1 MKKSL
6 MIAAVTALAVAV
18 PAASAFAADPAKYQ
32 RFGAGVVGKAGTEA
46 KPKAVALKIHPFHEY
61 GIKGGAT
68 NAGGLNSGATMEV
81 PFSTVFANVYLDK
94 ALVFNMNS
102 FPACDLQTIL
112 DDPDSCDPDS
122 RVDIPSSASGLVRT
136 KGALP
141 GIYTLFTKLEIKTF
155 IMKSRKPGGPR
166 VLDTLA
172 LRVVTPLVTAVIEG
186 KLSNATG
193 SAKKLYGKVMRF
205 TIPDGLIAPTDALVS
220 QLVDFDSGIKAAYY
234 KGKPGIGLKACPKS
248 KKLNFGYSGEFTI
261 NTTRN
266 ADQKSWKIMN
276 VSPRIDKK
284 VACK

>member
-6 MIAAVTALAVAV
+6 LIAAVTALAVTV
-18 PAASAFAADPAKYQ
+18 PAASAFATPAEFQ
-32 RFGAGVVGKAGTEA
+32 RFAAGLVGKAGTDA
-46 KPKAVALKIHPFHEY
+46 KPKAVQLNIHPFHDY
-61 GIKGGAT
+61 GIKGGPA
-68 NAGGLNSGATMEV
+68 NAGGLNSGAAMEV

-94 ALVFNMNS
+94 ALVFNTNS
-102 FPACDLQTIL
+102 FPACDLQTVL

-141 GIYTLFTKLEIKTF
+141 GIYTLFTTLEIKTF

-172 LRVVTPLVTAVIEG
+172 LRVKTPLVTAVIEG

-205 TIPDGLIAPTDALVS
+205 TIPDGLIEPTGGLVS

-248 KKLNFGYSGEFTI
+248 KKLNFGYNGEYTI
-261 NTTRN
+261 NTTKN
-266 ADQKSWKIMN
+266 ADQKSWKIMQ
-276 VSPRIDKK
+276 VGPRIDKK

>member
-6 MIAAVTALAVAV
+6 MIAAVTALAVTV
-18 PAASAFAADPAKYQ
+18 PAASAFATPAKFQ
-32 RFGAGVVGKAGTEA
+32 RFAANVVGKAGIDA

-61 GIKGGAT
+61 GINGGPT
-68 NAGGLNSGATMEV
+68 NTGGLNSGATMEA

-172 LRVVTPLVTAVIEG
+172 LRVKTPLVTAVIEG

-205 TIPDGLIAPTDALVS
+205 TIPDGLIEPTGGLVS

-248 KKLNFGYSGEFTI
+248 KKLNFGYNGEFTI

-266 ADQKSWKIMN
+266 ADQKSWKIMQ
-276 VSPRIDKK
+276 VGPRIDKT
-284 VACK
+284 VPCK

>member
-6 MIAAVTALAVAV
+6 LIAAVTALVVAI
-18 PAASAFAADPAKYQ
+18 PASSALATPWGYQ
-32 RFGAGVVGKAGTEA
+32 RFDVSVVGKHGTA
-46 KPKAVALKIHPFHEY
+46 KKTNQIRLNLHPFHEF
-61 GIKGGAT
+61 GTKGGPDNIGNQNT
-68 NAGGLNSGATMEV
+68 GATLEA

-94 ALVFNMNS
+94 ALVFNTNS
-102 FPACDLQTIL
+102 FPSCDLQTVI

-205 TIPDGLIAPTDALVS
+205 TIPDGLIEPTGGLVS

-248 KKLNFGYSGEFTI
+248 KKLNFGYNGEFTI

-266 ADQKSWKIMN
+266 ADQKSWKIMQ
-276 VSPRIDKK
+276 VGPRIDKT
-284 VACK
+284 VPCK

>member
-18 PAASAFAADPAKYQ
+18 PAASAFATPAEFQ
-32 RFGAGVVGKAGTEA
+32 GFSAGVIGKAGTNA
-46 KPKAVALKIHPFHEY
+46 KPKAVALKIHPFHYY

-68 NAGGLNSGATMEV
+68 NVGNKNTGATMEA
-81 PFSTVFANVYLDK
+81 PFSTVFANVFMDK
-94 ALVFNMNS
+94 ALVFNINS
-102 FPACDLQTIL
+102 FPACDLQTVL

-136 KGALP
+136 KGAIP
-141 GIYTLFTKLEIKTF
+141 GVYSLFTKLEIKTF
-155 IMKSRKPGGPR
+155 IMKARTPGGPR
-166 VLDTLA
+166 VKDTLA

-186 KLSNATG
+186 KLGNPTG

-205 TIPDGLIAPTDALVS
+205 TIPDGLIAPTDGLVS
-220 QLVDFDSGIKAAYY
+220 QLVDFDSGIRAAYY
-234 KGKPGIGLKACPKS
+234 KGKPGIGLGACPKN
-248 KKLNFGYSGEFTI
+248 KKLNFGYNGEYTI

-266 ADQKSWKIMN
+266 ADQKSWKIMQ
-276 VSPRIDKK
+276 VGPRIDKK

>member
-18 PAASAFAADPAKYQ
+18 PAASAFATPAEFQ
-32 RFGAGVVGKAGTEA
+32 RFSAGVVGKAGTNA

-68 NAGGLNSGATMEV
+68 NVGNANTGATMEA
-81 PFSTVFANVYLDK
+81 PFSTVFANVYMDK
-94 ALVFNMNS
+94 ALVFNINS

-141 GIYTLFTKLEIKTF
+141 GVYSLFTKLEIKTF
-155 IMKSRKPGGPR
+155 IMKARTPGGPR
-166 VLDTLA
+166 VKDTLA

-186 KLSNATG
+186 KLGNPKG

-205 TIPDGLIAPTDALVS
+205 TIPDGLIAPTDGLVS
-220 QLVDFDSGIKAAYY
+220 QLVDFNSGIKAAYY
-234 KGKPGIGLKACPKS
+234 KGKPGIGLGACPKS
-248 KKLNFGYSGEFTI
+248 KKLNFGYNGEFTI
-261 NTTRN
+261 NTTKN
-266 ADQKSWKIMN
+266 ADQKSWKIMQ
-276 VSPRIDKK
+276 VGPRIDKK
-284 VACK
+284 VPCK

>member
-6 MIAAVTALAVAV
+6 MIATFTAIAVTV
-18 PAASAFAADPAKYQ
+18 PATSAFATPAEHQ
-32 RFGAGVVGKAGTEA
+32 RFSAGVVGKAGTNA

-68 NAGGLNSGATMEV
+68 NVGNKNSGATMEA
-81 PFSTVFANVYLDK
+81 PFSTVFANVYMDK
-94 ALVFNMNS
+94 ALVFNLNS

-112 DDPDSCDPDS
+112 DDPDICDPDS

-141 GIYTLFTKLEIKTF
+141 GLYSLFTKLEIKTF
-155 IMKSRKPGGPR
+155 IMKARTPGGSR
-166 VLDTLA
+166 VKDTLA

-186 KLSNATG
+186 KLMNATG

-205 TIPDGLIAPTDALVS
+205 TIPDGLIAPTDGLVS
-220 QLVDFDSGIKAAYY
+220 QLVDFNSGIRADYY

-248 KKLNFGYSGEFTI
+248 KKLNFGYNAEFTI
-261 NTTRN
+261 NATKN
-266 ADQKSWKIMN
+266 ADQKSWKIMQ
-276 VSPRIDKK
+276 VSPRIDNT
-284 VACK
+284 VPCK

>member
-1 MKKSL
+1 MKKL
-6 MIAAVTALAVAV
+6 TMVAAIAALATVL
-18 PAASAFAADPAKYQ
+18 PAASALATPAKFQ
-32 RFGAGVVGKAGTEA
+32 RFEAGVIGKAGTS
-46 KPKAVALKIHPFHEY
+46 KKLKAVALKIHPFHEY
-61 GIKGGAT
+61 GIAGGPTNLGGQNTGAT
-68 NAGGLNSGATMEV
+68 NEV

-94 ALVFNMNS
+94 ALVFNTNS
-102 FPACDLQTIL
+102 FPSCDLQTVI

-205 TIPDGLIAPTDALVS
+205 TIPDGLISPTDALVS

-248 KKLNFGYSGEFTI
+248 KKLNFGYNGEFTI

-266 ADQKSWKIMN
+266 ADQKSWKIDQIG
-276 VSPRIDKK
+276 PRIDKT
-284 VACK
+284 VPCK